1 MGNANSAAL
10 GTLDEGPPPAEQG
23 LSIRAARLYVFE
35 ASTNKWNVAR
45 ALVEVDFADDAA
57 EGDAPDWH
65 VEVRALKPSRSQ
77 LLHAGHG
84 LPPRPEPARVAR
96 GDAPC
101 GPPPDA
107 ALRLLVA
114 CLSAR

>member
-10 GTLDEGPPPAEQG
+10 GALDEGPPPSEQG

-35 ASTNKWNVAR
+35 ATTNQWNVAR

-65 VEVRALKPSRSQ
+65 VEVRALKPSCTQ
-77 LLHAGHG
+77 LLRATTRCGAAPNRHA
-84 LPPRPEPARVAR
+84 LSASTR
-96 GDAPC
+96 C
-101 GPPPDA
+101 
-107 ALRLLVA
+107 ALRRRMRRCA
-114 CLSAR
+114 SLSRV

>member
-65 VEVRALKPSRSQ
+65 VEVRALKPSRTQ
-77 LLHAGHG
+77 LLRAGHG
-84 LPPRPEPARVAR
+84 LRN
-96 GDAPC
+96 
-101 GPPPDA
+101 GPSRHALHGATHRA
-107 ALRLLVA
+107 AHRRMRRCA
-114 CLSAR
+114 CLSHV